1 MNGGVTQL
9 TGDQRKV
16 LAGAASGIASMTLAM
31 WLLTSLLPH
40 ASAPTVAD
48 RLAYA
53 AVANACAA
61 VVLFVMVAAVGNSRF
76 LSEAI
81 DPTLGKE
88 SQKMIV
94 DGRVADNT
102 TQQFLIFAAATFG
115 LAVNIS
121 EDDLHVIGA
130 AAIVFIVAR
139 LLFWIGYRIH
149 PLNRAFGFAATAY
162 LNLGLLVAAV
172 WQTVR

>member
-1 MNGGVTQL
+1 MSPS
-9 TGDQRKV
+9 QRKV
-16 LAGAASGIASMTLAM
+16 LAGAASGIVSMVLAM
-31 WLLTSLLPH
+31 WLLASVLPH
-40 ASAPTVAD
+40 ADAPTLAD

-53 AVANACAA
+53 AVANVFAA
-61 VVLFVMVAAVGNSRF
+61 LPLFVMLAVVGNGRF

-88 SQKMIV
+88 SAKIII

-102 TQQFLIFAAATFG
+102 SQQLLVFCAAT
-115 LAVNIS
+115 LALAANIA
-121 EDDLHVIGA
+121 EDELHIIGA

-139 LLFWIGYRIH
+139 ILFWIGYRIH
-149 PLNRAFGFAATAY
+149 PLYRAFGFAATAY

-172 WQTVR
+172 WQALR

>member
-1 MNGGVTQL
+1 MTQ
-9 TGDQRKV
+9 DQRKV
-16 LAGAASGIASMTLAM
+16 AIGAASGVLAMILAM
-31 WLLTSLLPH
+31 WLLTSLLPQPF
-40 ASAPTVAD
+40 APTVAD

-53 AVANACAA
+53 AAANACAA

-88 SQKMIV
+88 GPRMVV

-102 TQQFLIFAAATFG
+102 TQQYLIFAAASFG
-115 LAVNIS
+115 LAANIS
-121 EDDLHVIGA
+121 EDDLNLIGA

-139 LLFWIGYRIH
+139 ILFWIGYRIH
-149 PLNRAFGFAATAY
+149 PLYRAFGFAATAY

-172 WQTVR
+172 WQAVR

>member
-1 MNGGVTQL
+1 MNPC
-9 TGDQRKV
+9 QRKV
-16 LAGAASGIASMTLAM
+16 LVGAASGIISMVLAM

-40 ASAPTVAD
+40 PSAPTVAD
-48 RLAYA
+48 RLAYT

-61 VVLFVMVAAVGNSRF
+61 IVLFVMVAAVGNSRF
-76 LSEAI
+76 LSGAI

-88 SQKMIV
+88 SPRMVV

-102 TQQFLIFAAATFG
+102 TQQYLILAAATFG
-115 LAVNIS
+115 LAANIS
-121 EDDLHVIGA
+121 EDDLNVIGA

-139 LLFWIGYRIH
+139 ILFWIGYRIH
-149 PLNRAFGFAATAY
+149 PLYRAFGFAATAY

-172 WQTVR
+172 WQALR